1 MKKFF
6 LCAVA
11 VAATMS
17 LTSCL
22 SEDEVNLEK
31 GNKGEGYISLNLSA
45 DRALETRTV
54 TDLSASDAASWY
66 VEVKNSSDA
75 VAMAQAQVGTLAQQ
89 AFAAPNTYKVY
100 VSSHQNL
107 AAALAASSDSEI
119 GAAYFEGKDEN
130 VSVTV
135 AGTATATCACGTA
148 KNARL
153 QVQAGS
159 FSGTINSL
167 TVAGSDGASGTR
179 TVTFKD
185 ASTATDNMSKTAYF
199 KALDALTYT
208 INYTINGKTNT
219 YTNSTPLS
227 LDAATTN
234 TLSIVSNQNGSI
246 SLTISYDPEFGT
258 GKTETVTID
267 AATGNVV
274 TPAP

>member
-6 LCAVA
+6 MCAVA

-22 SEDEVNLEK
+22 SEEEVNLEK

-185 ASTATDNMSKTAYF
+185 ASTDNMSKTAYF

>member
-6 LCAVA
+6 MCAVA

-22 SEDEVNLEK
+22 SEEEVNLEK

-185 ASTATDNMSKTAYF
+185 ASTDNMSKTAYF
-199 KALDALTYT
+199 KASDALTYT

-267 AATGNVV
+267 AATGKVV
-274 TPAP
+274 NPAP

>member
-6 LCAVA
+6 MCAVA

-22 SEDEVNLEK
+22 SEEEVNLEK

-185 ASTATDNMSKTAYF
+185 ASTDNMSKTAYF

-246 SLTISYDPEFGT
+246 SLTISYNPEFGT

-267 AATGNVV
+267 AATGKVV

>member
-6 LCAVA
+6 FSAMAAVA
-11 VAATMS
+11 MLN
-17 LTSCL
+17 LTSCM
-22 SEDEVNLEK
+22 SEEEVNLTK
-31 GNKGEGYISLNLSA
+31 GEKGEGYISLNLSA
-45 DRALETRTV
+45 DRALETRAV
-54 TDLSASDAASWY
+54 TTLPANDANSWY

-75 VAMAQAQVGTLAQQ
+75 VALAQTQVGNLASQ

-100 VSSHQNL
+100 VSNYPNL
-107 AAALAASSDSEI
+107 HDALAASSDSEI
-119 GAAYFEGKDEN
+119 GAAYFEGKDEAVN
-130 VSVTV
+130 VTV

-153 QVQAGS
+153 VVNAAN

-179 TVTFKD
+179 TVTYKD
-185 ASTATDNMSKTAYF
+185 AETDNMAKTAYF
-199 KALDALTYT
+199 KASDDLTYT
-208 INYTINGKTNT
+208 INYTINGKTNSYSNT
-219 YTNSTPLS
+219 TPLS

-246 SLTISYDPEFGT
+246 SLTITYDPEFGT
-258 GKTETVTID
+258 GETETVTID

-274 TPAP
+274 PQNP